1 MHICIL
7 DDDILFSKKLEKDV
21 KKFFGMIDNNLTIDI
36 FNKNFSSIFD
46 LKNIDIMFLDINLE
60 EKFNG
65 IRFASYIKNIFP
77 NMLLVFISSN
87 DEYVFS
93 ALSIGFFQFIRKNKY
108 LYDTSIVFNQLKEY
122 LSQNKERIII
132 KENGYQYAI
141 KLSDIEY
148 VITIGH
154 DLILKTTEREF
165 VLSSS
170 LKNFL
175 KEIADYKDVVQIARN
190 LAINLQFTK
199 KVTKTKVIM
208 INENEFSV
216 GRVYQKELIESY
228 EEYLLE

>member
-87 DEYVFS
+87 DEYVLS

-132 KENGYQYAI
+132 KENGCQYAI

>member
-122 LSQNKERIII
+122 LS
-132 KENGYQYAI
+132 
-141 KLSDIEY
+141 
-148 VITIGH
+148 
-154 DLILKTTEREF
+154 
-165 VLSSS
+165 
-170 LKNFL
+170 
-175 KEIADYKDVVQIARN
+175 
-190 LAINLQFTK
+190 
-199 KVTKTKVIM
+199 
-208 INENEFSV
+208 
-216 GRVYQKELIESY
+216 
-228 EEYLLE
+228 

>member
-1 MHICIL
+1 M
-7 DDDILFSKKLEKDV
+7 
-21 KKFFGMIDNNLTIDI
+21 
-36 FNKNFSSIFD
+36 
-46 LKNIDIMFLDINLE
+46 
-60 EKFNG
+60 
-65 IRFASYIKNIFP
+65 
-77 NMLLVFISSN
+77 
-87 DEYVFS
+87 
-93 ALSIGFFQFIRKNKY
+93 
-108 LYDTSIVFNQLKEY
+108 
-122 LSQNKERIII
+122 
-132 KENGYQYAI
+132 
-141 KLSDIEY
+141 
-148 VITIGH
+148 
-154 DLILKTTEREF
+154 ILKTTEREF